1 MTSEQI
7 LNEIARCERE
17 AAEAESCLRAGDLDE
32 EGLLQWL
39 EDWQWEKRL
48 LESMLLEESQES
60 YEASEALLE
69 GRCHQSLKSNA
80 AGH

>member
-1 MTSEQI
+1 MSRAEI
-7 LNEIARCERE
+7 LNEIARCDRE
-17 AAEAESCLRAGDLDE
+17 AAEAESCLRAGDRNE

-39 EDWQWEKRL
+39 QDWKWEKRL
-48 LESMLLEESQES
+48 LESMLVEESQES